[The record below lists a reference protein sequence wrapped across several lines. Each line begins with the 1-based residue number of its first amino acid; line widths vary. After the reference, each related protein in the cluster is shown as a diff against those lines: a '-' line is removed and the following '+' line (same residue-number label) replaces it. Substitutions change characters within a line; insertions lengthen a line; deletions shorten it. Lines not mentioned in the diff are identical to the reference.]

1 MIADD
6 ELRVFTARLPAHWRK
21 PLLALV
27 SAIDQDAERVGLEAA
42 RIQGNARFWWS
53 HGDRQRHQ
61 AVDLHAAAVLIE
73 ALANRRRR

>member
-1 MIADD
+1 VIADD
-6 ELRVFTARLPAHWRK
+6 ELRVFVSRLPDRWRK
-21 PLLALV
+21 PLMDLV
-27 SAIDQDAERVGLEAA
+27 AAIDQDAERVGLEAA

-53 HGDRQRHQ
+53 HGHRQRHQ